1 MTATVSNKE
10 SAVKQRY
17 TAAASAPE
25 AALCCPVE
33 YDARYLAII
42 PQEVIEKDYG
52 CGDPSRH
59 IRAGET
65 ILDLGS
71 GAGKI
76 CFIAAQVVGP
86 NGKVIGV
93 DMNDAMIE
101 VAQRNAPVVANQLGY
116 ANVEFRKGRIQD
128 LALDLH
134 KFEPAQTQPTT
145 SPLDDYLANEDIAE
159 HLRLNEP
166 LVSTASIDVVVSNC
180 VLNLVQPAAKRQLF
194 REIYRVLRTGGR
206 AVISDIVSD
215 TAVPN
220 SMQADPDLWSGCISG
235 AMQEQEFLSAFEN
248 AGFNA
253 VVVLQRQET
262 PWRVVNGIEFRS
274 VTIEA
279 RKSSPVPFQTQTV
292 FQISNAP
299 QTVCGTNCC

>member
-1 MTATVSNKE
+1 MTATVSSKE

-134 KFEPAQTQPTT
+134 KFEPAQTPPTT

-194 REIYRVLRTGGR
+194 REIHRVLRTGGR

-299 QTVCGTNCC
+299 QIVCGTNCC